1 MKKQKQTNVSLV
13 TIAVFIATFMTA
25 VEGTIV
31 STAMPTIV
39 SDLHGLN
46 VMNWVFSIYL
56 LMSAVTTPIYG
67 KLSDRF
73 GRKRLLTIGLLIFV
87 IGSFLCGISQSMLEL
102 ILARFLQGLGAGAI
116 QPLTYTVLADI

>member
-1 MKKQKQTNVSLV
+1 VKKQKQTNVSLV

-87 IGSFLCGISQSMLEL
+87 IGSFLCGISNQCWN
-102 ILARFLQGLGAGAI
+102 
-116 QPLTYTVLADI
+116 